1 MAVTNNFTW
10 KSVCLCLRFLKT
22 KRGRGLCVLL
32 TDASYS
38 QTKKFYSPPVGIF
51 LNLLH
56 QMLVVCIAKLHSSFI
71 RCLHIPPQWRTLS
84 TLCCVFIFSYALPL
98 LYIAHLSF
106 SSLKKR
112 QHCQHIHLSESISIV
127 ATGLSILQFAV
138 ASATLE
144 VLTLFLSHHVHSLT

>member
-56 QMLVVCIAKLHSSFI
+56 QMLVVCIAKLHSSFK
-71 RCLHIPPQWRTLS
+71 RCLHNDELYRH
-84 TLCCVFIFSYALPL
+84 CVHFLICINTILRIL
-98 LYIAHLSF
+98 VF

-144 VLTLFLSHHVHSLT
+144 VLTLFLSHVHSLT